1 MLLPKLLAQH
11 LRVLALV
18 AVAYQHRLRACMEA
32 FKAQTIALTFSEH
45 FLNPNLRL
53 GQGNSAVC
61 MIYHLD
67 SGEEQGISSPQQNPR
82 APFNT
87 IEELPKC

>member
-18 AVAYQHRLRACMEA
+18 AVAYQHRLRACIEA
-32 FKAQTIALTFSEH
+32 FKAQTKALTFSEH

-53 GQGNSAVC
+53 GQGNSAVI
-61 MIYHLD
+61 MYDLSFRQWGGTRHQLPPA
-67 SGEEQGISSPQQNPR
+67 EPQS
-82 APFNT
+82 A
-87 IEELPKC
+87 L